1 MYHCLPTPF
10 FLHPSFSLTN
20 SAKVKQMKGA
30 PTSLARTFSAIS
42 SHPLHRSSNEA
53 PGSREMRQ
61 RETRCVCVCVCVCM
75 CVVHA
80 CVCGHACV
88 CMRVC
93 VHVCV
98 CACVWCMRVC
108 VCMRVCACVCACVCV
123 CVQLCFHELTYV
135 KCVVCVCVT
144 CVCIPV
150 NINTFHPSPTC
161 ESCTHG

>member
-61 RETRCVCVCVCVCM
+61 RETRCV
-75 CVVHA
+75 
-80 CVCGHACV
+80 
-88 CMRVC
+88 RVC
-93 VHVCV
+93 
-98 CACVWCMRVC
+98 AC

-123 CVQLCFHELTYV
+123 CVCVCAFN
-135 KCVVCVCVT
+135 CVVMSSHTSSVLCVCVT

-161 ESCTHG
+161 ESCTHVGELVTCVLPSE